1 MDLSQDPE
9 GLTEIH
15 IKIHINQIRPMDA
28 INCMMKSITWLIK
41 CNPSSPDWITPG
53 VFFGLV
59 HFLVIESVYC
69 CLLLVTCG
77 YADVH
82 TICKLPGGRDSTFLN
97 IALYL

>member
-1 MDLSQDPE
+1 M
-9 GLTEIH
+9 
-15 IKIHINQIRPMDA
+15 KIHINQIRPMDA
-28 INCMMKSITWLIK
+28 INCMMK

-82 TICKLPGGRDSTFLN
+82 TYMQAARREGLN
-97 IALYL
+97 LLEYSFILVYT

>member
-1 MDLSQDPE
+1 
-9 GLTEIH
+9 
-15 IKIHINQIRPMDA
+15 MDA
-28 INCMMKSITWLIK
+28 INCMMKSITWLMK

-82 TICKLPGGRDSTFLN
+82 TYMQAARREGLN
-97 IALYL
+97 LLEYSFILVYT